1 MINKLI
7 NLANELDQ
15 RGLQKEADYLDS
27 LLRKAAGKDSGL
39 EHETHPASLEFPGG
53 MEAEA
58 EESMREDARKVAEW
72 VVGGSPIFGPDAEES
87 IDELTDILSAPD
99 HANTVQTILDYFN
112 EMNTLTLEKKTD
124 PPSKQLGEVYN
135 PEDTWS
141 PFKEQEDKPKP
152 QIIELEELL
161 R

>member
-15 RGLQKEADYLDS
+15 RGLQKEANHIDS

-99 HANTVQTILDYFN
+99 HADAVQAILDYFSDPG
-112 EMNTLTLEKKTD
+112 TLSLEKGS
-124 PPSKQLGEVYN
+124 PPSMSAEKAYAD
-135 PEDTWS
+135 PEDTWD
-141 PFKEQEDKPKP
+141 PFKQQEGEPKL
-152 QIIELEELL
+152 QVLELEEL
-161 R
+161 